1 MSEENSE
8 NGQSR
13 AYQRGYE
20 WFSST
25 VKQKLNNRFWKR
37 LGIFSYYETPFLD
50 TDDLHLS
57 PEQTML
63 AMAKHGCES
72 EGATVFI
79 LDITSERETTV
90 VSEKGF
96 NNFLHLFNSEFPD
109 SRKLYFGSKTSDRT
123 WLHEYEQQKIPLT
136 WLIKRPNVFA
146 EILSDASPVGEEI
159 GPGDASFENSA
170 GMIEV
175 LNEKLGPPSLTEEVM
190 GKIKKTEASE
200 YAGEAV
206 GLMTVFVS
214 PTTAVSRGVKY
225 LGKFMNLLKDRRK
238 QEVKEVYE
246 EWEKRVKETFSKEYL
261 LNFFDETEEY
271 QSPLVQAVHNE
282 ETILLINES
291 RDTLYDLF
299 LPLVLRHLME
309 IGGYVPPHKRKRVAP
324 DADEDAQQ
332 ASISRSEDMEE
343 VEEEE
348 LREFGKE
355 LMDVAQ
361 GVDEEEVHPE
371 SQDFEGKPRMNI
383 FLDSATYLS
392 KLSKSFEFAL
402 SIPET
407 YTNTSLATYFFTE
420 LEEVPE
426 QVQDAVLK
434 FISEKALIFD
444 LHPTLFDLASEGMPV
459 TKKVW
464 LESIFKQMEEKR
476 RKNSLGFLEYDKSLE
491 SEWRLH
497 ELHRPEPKIV
507 SDIKG
512 WFRRN

>member
-1 MSEENSE
+1 MSEGNSE
-8 NGQSR
+8 NGRSR

-25 VKQKLNNRFWKR
+25 IKQKLDNQPWRR

-50 TDDLHLS
+50 VDNLHLS

-90 VSEKGF
+90 VTEKGF
-96 NNFLHLFNSEFPD
+96 NNFLQLFNGEFPD
-109 SRKLYFGSKTSDRT
+109 SKKLYFGSKTSDRT
-123 WLHEYEQQKIPLT
+123 WLHEYEQHKIPLT
-136 WLIKRPNVFA
+136 WLTKRPNVFA
-146 EILSDASPVGEEI
+146 EVLSDASPVGEEI
-159 GPGDASFENSA
+159 GPGDASFENVA

-246 EWEKRVKETFSKEYL
+246 EWEKRVKETFSREHL

-271 QSPLVQAVHNE
+271 QSPLVQAVDNE
-282 ETILLINES
+282 ETILIINES

-299 LPLVLRHLME
+299 LPLIFHHLME
-309 IGGYVPPHKRKRVAP
+309 LEGYVPPHKRKRVAP
-324 DADEDAQQ
+324 DADEEAQQ
-332 ASISRSEDMEE
+332 ANISKSDDMEE

-348 LREFGKE
+348 LREFGEE
-355 LMDVAQ
+355 LMEVAQ
-361 GVDEEEVHPE
+361 GIDEEEAPPD
-371 SQDFEGKPRMNI
+371 SQDFEGKPRINI

-392 KLSKSFEFAL
+392 KLSKSFEFVL

-407 YTNTSLATYFFTE
+407 YTNTSLATYFFTD
-420 LEEVPE
+420 LEEIPE
-426 QVQDAVLK
+426 QVQDAVLR

-464 LESIFKQMEEKR
+464 LESIFKQIEEKR
-476 RKNSLGFLEYDKSLE
+476 HKDSLGFLEYNKNLE

-497 ELHRPEPKIV
+497 ELHKPEPKIV

-512 WFRRN
+512 WFSR